1 MSDTDPIVFGPAS
14 EKLAG
19 RTSQNRPNS
28 AASAPAAVAFDR
40 RELNAILSIY
50 GQKVAEGEWRD
61 YAMDFHPQCATFS
74 VFRRTSEVPI
84 YRIEKRPKLRRKQG
98 MYAVIAATGLIVKRG
113 HDLKQVLKVF
123 EKKTAQLH
131 LVE

>member
-1 MSDTDPIVFGPAS
+1 MSDTDPIFFGPAS
-14 EKLAG
+14 EKLSS
-19 RTSQNRPNS
+19 RTGQNRPSS
-28 AASAPAAVAFDR
+28 ATAPEVVSFDR
-40 RELNAILSIY
+40 RELNAILSVY

-61 YAMDFHPQCATFS
+61 YAMDFEAQCATFS

-84 YRIEKRPKLRRKQG
+84 YRIEKRPKLRRRQG
-98 MYAVIAATGLIVKRG
+98 AYAVIAATGLILKRG

>member
-19 RTSQNRPNS
+19 RTGQNRSNS
-28 AASAPAAVAFDR
+28 AGSAPLTVAFDR

-50 GQKVAEGEWRD
+50 GQKVADGEWRD
-61 YAMDFHPQCATFS
+61 YAIDFDTHCATFS

-84 YRIEKRPKLRRKQG
+84 FRIEKRPKLRRRQG
-98 MYAVIAATGLIVKRG
+98 MFAVIAATGLIVKRG
-113 HDLKQVLKVF
+113 HDLRQVLKVF
-123 EKKTAQLH
+123 EKKSAQLH

>member
-19 RTSQNRPNS
+19 RTGQNRPNS

-61 YAMDFHPQCATFS
+61 YAMDFQASCATFS

-84 YRIEKRPKLRRKQG
+84 YRIEKRPKRRRKQG

>member
-1 MSDTDPIVFGPAS
+1 MSDTDPIFFGPAS
-14 EKLAG
+14 EKLSS
-19 RTSQNRPNS
+19 RTHQNRPGGAVS
-28 AASAPAAVAFDR
+28 TAAVSFDR
-40 RELNAILSIY
+40 RELNAILSVY

-61 YAMDFHPQCATFS
+61 YAIDFDPACATFS
-74 VFRRTSEVPI
+74 VFRRSSEVPI

-98 MYAVIAATGLIVKRG
+98 AYAVIAATGLILKRG

>member
-19 RTSQNRPNS
+19 RTNQNRPNS
-28 AASAPAAVAFDR
+28 AVSAPVAVAFDR

-61 YAMDFHPQCATFS
+61 YAMDFHTSCATFS

-84 YRIEKRPKLRRKQG
+84 YRIEKRPKLRRRQG
-98 MYAVIAATGLIVKRG
+98 MYAVITATGLILKRG